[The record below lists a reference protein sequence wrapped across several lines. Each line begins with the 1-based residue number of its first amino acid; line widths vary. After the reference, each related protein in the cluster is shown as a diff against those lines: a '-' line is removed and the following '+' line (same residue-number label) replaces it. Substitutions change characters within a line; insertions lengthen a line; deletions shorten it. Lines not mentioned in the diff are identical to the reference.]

1 MDHICIMSEG
11 NANTYIKILSHIQA
25 FGVDLQ
31 YYYYYLI
38 INWATK
44 TDVGVTVYRY
54 ILCLYLVL
62 PEQTWEFTG
71 TWGQPLLNYPGRM
84 DILGYYWLLT
94 GDFVSGGAF
103 IISTCWIYTYGIE
116 HGIPGI
122 LLYIFTWSIQLRL
135 GVNRY
140 IISVLT

>member
-1 MDHICIMSEG
+1 MFITSSRLHSWHLVTRWCLQFCIWMDHICIMSEG
-11 NANTYIKILSHIQA
+11 NENTYIKILSHIQA

-31 YYYYYLI
+31 YYYYYLV

-62 PEQTWEFTG
+62 PEQTWGFTG

-84 DILGYYWLLT
+84 DILGYYWFWLETLSLVVHLLSAH
-94 GDFVSGGAF
+94 VE
-103 IISTCWIYTYGIE
+103 STHMELNMVY
-116 HGIPGI
+116 
-122 LLYIFTWSIQLRL
+122 L
-135 GVNRY
+135 G
-140 IISVLT
+140 